1 MKKKV
6 CFLLLLP
13 YLFASSLSAQ
23 LLEGK
28 ITDRAGKPLSDV
40 TIYIREIAQ
49 GIIANDKGEF
59 QTTLK
64 NGEYT
69 FDFSSLGYER
79 KTLPI
84 TISKPQTTV
93 AVEMEEKSYAL
104 KEVRVSAK
112 GEDPAYAIMRKAI
125 AMAPFYLHQV
135 KKYEAEVY
143 MKGTIQVDK
152 MPRYVKLV
160 ANEKELKNI
169 SKKLFLTESQSEV
182 FFTAPNKY
190 DQKVIAFSSTLP
202 VELDAGDA
210 AEVMTANIYDPNAF
224 GRISPLSA
232 GAFSYYKFTFE
243 GITTEGDCL
252 ISKIRV
258 QPKKKNPKLV
268 TGYLY
273 IIENSWNVQG
283 AELSATEFGVTVHF
297 TAAFNEVKPLVFLPT
312 AYDIDIQV
320 DVLGFKAAGK
330 YYSSVQYKEVEVN
343 EAQGVLKRKETSPEK
358 TLVQKPETKKQQ
370 KARKQL
376 ETLSVKDELTARE
389 AYKMA
394 QLMQDAVKPVEKKGA
409 QKSLELKPFDSN
421 VKLTVD
427 SLANRRDSMYWV
439 AVRDLPLQ
447 PDEVISYQKK
457 DSIKQVSDSLQRKDS
472 LHNRSFATWTGK
484 LLMGETIHFKKK
496 YRFGYSGLIKSVPEY
511 NFVDGFWIG
520 QRLSFGVD
528 FNKHKLLTISPAI
541 YYTTARKALN
551 WYIDG
556 EFKYAPARGGLLSVS
571 GGSTTQDFAGNAA
584 SLRIINSVS
593 SLFFAENPVKFY
605 ERKFVEAKHQIDILN
620 GFNLTAGFV
629 YEKRRALENNISYS
643 FFGGSPSVNLPGMQ
657 QLPMP
662 VNTAMKTSVQ
672 LVYTHKHYYWLHNER
687 KMYSRSSYPTL
698 MFRYE
703 AGIPSGHTASAS
715 FNRLELDVRQQI
727 ELGMFNNISY
737 LVNAGKFLSSK
748 EVYFPDYKHFNTN
761 QLFVTGNRLENS
773 FSLID
778 NYAYSTNKQ
787 WLQAFLNYTSGYL
800 LIKHLPFL
808 QSAPFNEALHARTL
822 WLPGKVYS
830 EAGYSIGFSDVGRIG
845 VFVSFDKTKYNAV
858 GFTISLPM
866 LRLLEHK

>member
-1 MKKKV
+1 MEKRI
-6 CFLLLLP
+6 CFVLLLSC
-13 YLFASSLSAQ
+13 LFTFSLSAQ
-23 LLEGK
+23 LLKGK
-28 ITDRAGKPLSDV
+28 ITDRTGKPVSDA
-40 TIYIREIAQ
+40 TIYIRETAQ
-49 GIIANDKGEF
+49 GIIADYKGEF
-59 QTTLK
+59 QTSLK

-69 FDFSSLGYER
+69 CDFSSLGYER

-84 TISKPQTTV
+84 TISQPQTTV
-93 AVEMEEKSYAL
+93 TVELDEKAYAL

-143 MKGTIQVDK
+143 MKGTIKVDK
-152 MPRYVKLV
+152 MPRYVKMV
-160 ANEKELKNI
+160 ANDKELKNI

-182 FFTAPNKY
+182 VFTAPNKY

-224 GRISPLSA
+224 GRISPLST

-243 GITTEGDCL
+243 GITSEGDCL
-252 ISKIRV
+252 VSKIRV

-273 IIENSWNVQG
+273 IIENSWNIQG

-312 AYDIDIQV
+312 AYDIDINV
-320 DVLGFKAAGK
+320 DILGFKAAGK
-330 YYSSVQYKEVEVN
+330 YYSSVQYKDVEVN
-343 EAQGVLKRKETSPEK
+343 EAQGVLKRKEATPAAAPVEK
-358 TLVQKPETKKQQ
+358 PKTKKQQ
-370 KARKQL
+370 KAQQQL
-376 ETLSVKDELTARE
+376 ETLSAKEELTTRE

-394 QLMQDAVKPVEKKGA
+394 QLMQEAVEPAEKKEA

-427 SLANRRDSMYWV
+427 SLANQRDSMYWIG
-439 AVRDLPLQ
+439 VRDLPLQ

-457 DSIKQVSDSLQRKDS
+457 DSIRQVSDSLQRKDS
-472 LHNRSFATWTGK
+472 LHNRSFATWTAK
-484 LLMGETIHFKKK
+484 LLLGETIHFKKN
-496 YRFGYSGLIKSVPEY
+496 YRFGYSGLLKSVPEY
-511 NFVDGFWIG
+511 NFADGFWIG

-528 FNKHKLLTISPAI
+528 FSKRKLLTISPAI
-541 YYTTARKALN
+541 YYTTARKTLN

-556 EFKYAPARGGLLSVS
+556 EFKYAPVRGGLLSVS
-571 GGSTTQDFAGNAA
+571 GGSTTSDFAGNDG
-584 SLRIINSVS
+584 SLRIINSIS

-605 ERKFVEAKHQIDILN
+605 EKKFVEVKHQIDIIN
-620 GFNLTAGFV
+620 GFNLTTGFV

-643 FFGGSPSVNLPGMQ
+643 FFGGRPSVNLPGTQ
-657 QLPMP
+657 LLPMP
-662 VNTAMKTSVQ
+662 ANTAIKASVQ
-672 LVYTHKHYYWLHNER
+672 LEYTHKYYYWLHNER
-687 KMYSRSSYPTL
+687 KMYSRSGYPTL
-698 MFRYE
+698 MLRYE

-715 FNRLELDVRQQI
+715 FNRLELGIRQQI

-737 LVNAGKFLSSK
+737 SVNAGKFLSSK
-748 EVYFPDYKHFNTN
+748 EIYFPDFKHFNTN
-761 QLFVTGNRLENS
+761 QLFITGSRLENS

-787 WLQAFLNYTSGYL
+787 WLQAHLNYTSGYL

-808 QSAPFNEALHARTL
+808 QSSPFNEAVHLRTL

-830 EAGYSIGFSDVGRIG
+830 EAGYSIGFSEVGRIG
-845 VFVSFDKTKYNAV
+845 IFAGFDKTKYNAV
-858 GFTISLPM
+858 GFTISIPM